1 MMTDA
6 PTPDASTLDDPEAG
20 DAAARNE
27 AEAAVRAWEAAGTTV
42 TAATPGGTFDVFV
55 QDVAA
60 RTDAGKDPILV
71 LHGFPSCSFDW
82 RLVLP
87 QLSADRRVVLPD
99 LIGFGLSA
107 KPDLR
112 YGIRLY
118 ADVVAAVAAELG
130 LERVALV
137 THDVGDSVGG
147 ELLAR
152 DLDGELGFSV
162 TERVIT
168 NGSIYLELVH
178 FTDGQKLLLSLPDER
193 LDAIGRDGGES
204 YRNALAATFGPGHT
218 VPDAELHALWLMMDR
233 HHGSA
238 LLPRTI
244 RYIEDRRAEEG
255 RYTGAIESH
264 ASPLAIVWGDADPV
278 ADHAMAV
285 RLAAR
290 RPEAPFTTL
299 EGTGHYP
306 MLEAPTEF
314 AAAVVAGL
322 R

>member
-1 MMTDA
+1 MTDTGNE
-6 PTPDASTLDDPEAG
+6 PGNRGEAG
-20 DAAARNE
+20 DGE
-27 AEAAVRAWEAAGTTV
+27 AEADAAAAVRAWEASGTIVPASTRL
-42 TAATPGGTFDVFV
+42 GTFDVFV
-55 QDVAA
+55 QDVPAA
-60 RTDAGKDPILV
+60 SDTGKDPILV

-87 QLSADRRVVLPD
+87 QLSAERRVVLPD
-99 LIGFGLSA
+99 LPGFGLSA

-112 YGIRLY
+112 YGIRFY
-118 ADVVAAVAAELG
+118 ADAMASVAAELG
-130 LERVALV
+130 LDRVALV

-152 DLDGELGFSV
+152 DLEGELGFGV

-178 FTDGQKLLLSLPDER
+178 FTEGQKLLLSLPDER
-193 LDAIGRDGGES
+193 IDGIGRDGGAS
-204 YRNALAATFGPGHT
+204 YRQGLAGTFAPGHT
-218 VPDAELHALWLMMDR
+218 VPDAELQALWLLMDR
-233 HHGSA
+233 HHGAA

-255 RYTGAIESH
+255 RYTGAIEAH

-278 ADHAMAV
+278 AVHAMAL
-285 RLAAR
+285 RLAAAR
-290 RPEAPFTTL
+290 ADALLTTL

-306 MLEAPTEF
+306 MLEAPTAF

-322 R
+322 S